1 MNSIVQEYVNN
12 NVERCISYLMYRL
25 YLNYCK
31 NPLPEDMSWFSDLY
45 LQYNS
50 DETSTSNIFYDYCP
64 YDEDTGLREP
74 QEFYIV
80 SDTFATDLL
89 SENALLTNHF
99 GFWIWGRESTAKPLV
114 EDELVQKIALRNNT
128 YVRSGSF

>member
-1 MNSIVQEYVNN
+1 MNSIVQKYVDD
-12 NVERCISYLMYRL
+12 NVERCITYLMYRL

-45 LQYNS
+45 LQYKS
-50 DETSTSNIFYDYCP
+50 DETSLSNIFYDYCP

-80 SDTFATDLL
+80 SDTFARDLL
-89 SENALLTNHF
+89 SENALLTNRF

-114 EDELVQKIALRNNT
+114 EDELVQKISLRSSN
-128 YVRSGSF
+128 YVDPESF